1 MYNMNDN
8 VKLNVLLLLDEKSQ
22 RRLETGLSE
31 LISHGIKVIN
41 SLDDITE
48 EILEEYNKVIVLE
61 DYVVQENSI
70 SNIRLFKE
78 IFNLE
83 FIYLGSDD
91 LRLTEMSTVAECH
104 KMDITNLNYAQIFGA
119 VMKDTGLLERY
130 KLEPGKL
137 EDSTN
142 KLKDELIKQGLFTD
156 KVKELHDSMLTLI
169 SVLDDREK
177 KIKYLNQH
185 VQILEREN
193 LTSNE
198 QSDITYKELVRVMQA
213 ESERDKSLLQYEVI
227 LSKDIYKKISVAN
240 FTKRPIIIYFKQYT
254 KMNNFNRFITTL
266 YNCLRIHRE
275 MRCKVLKLYSSKDSI
290 ELLLQPKY
298 MKVIRNSFRNSDIES
313 NDFLCKYGDYS
324 KVLEILLANKLE
336 IDVLLVFD
344 CKGNEDYI
352 INGADLY
359 FDICQNK
366 SDVKALNLDQEL
378 TITNSEIGEP
388 MSWSYDNR
396 QLKQLDERDSLMY
409 LSSLP
414 VIQNILDNLDKV
426 IDLEGYTE
434 V

>member
-8 VKLNVLLLLDEKSQ
+8 VRLNVLLLLDEKSQ

-61 DYVVQENSI
+61 DYVVKENSI

-227 LSKDIYKKISVAN
+227 LSKDIYNKISVAN

-254 KMNNFNRFITTL
+254 KINNFNRFITTL

>member
-8 VKLNVLLLLDEKSQ
+8 VRLNVLLLLDEKSQ

>member
-1 MYNMNDN
+1 
-8 VKLNVLLLLDEKSQ
+8 
-22 RRLETGLSE
+22 
-31 LISHGIKVIN
+31 
-41 SLDDITE
+41 
-48 EILEEYNKVIVLE
+48 
-61 DYVVQENSI
+61 
-70 SNIRLFKE
+70 
-78 IFNLE
+78 
-83 FIYLGSDD
+83 
-91 LRLTEMSTVAECH
+91 
-104 KMDITNLNYAQIFGA
+104 
-119 VMKDTGLLERY
+119 
-130 KLEPGKL
+130 
-137 EDSTN
+137 
-142 KLKDELIKQGLFTD
+142 
-156 KVKELHDSMLTLI
+156 
-169 SVLDDREK
+169 
-177 KIKYLNQH
+177 
-185 VQILEREN
+185 
-193 LTSNE
+193 
-198 QSDITYKELVRVMQA
+198 
-213 ESERDKSLLQYEVI
+213 
-227 LSKDIYKKISVAN
+227 
-240 FTKRPIIIYFKQYT
+240 
-254 KMNNFNRFITTL
+254 
-266 YNCLRIHRE
+266 

-344 CKGNEDYI
+344 CKGNEDYV

-388 MSWSYDNR
+388 MSWSYDTR

>member
-8 VKLNVLLLLDEKSQ
+8 VRLNVLLLLDEKSQ

-254 KMNNFNRFITTL
+254 KINNFNRFITTL

>member
-1 MYNMNDN
+1 MYNIMDN

-22 RRLETGLSE
+22 RRLATGLSD
-31 LISHGIKVIN
+31 LVSHGIKVIN

-48 EILEEYNKVIVLE
+48 EILEEYSKVIVLE
-61 DYVVQENSI
+61 DYVIQENSI

-78 IFNLE
+78 VFNLE

-104 KMDITNLNYAQIFGA
+104 KMDITNLSYPQIFGA
-119 VMKDTGLLERY
+119 VMNDTGLLERY
-130 KLEPGKL
+130 TLELGKL

-142 KLKDELIKQGLFTD
+142 ALKQSLLQQGLFTD
-156 KVKELHDSMLTLI
+156 NIKELYDSMITLI
-169 SVLDDREK
+169 AVLEDRDK
-177 KIKYLNQH
+177 KINYLNQH

-198 QSDITYKELVRVMQA
+198 QSDITYKELIRVMQA
-213 ESERDKSLLQYEVI
+213 EGERDKSLLQYEVL
-227 LSKDIYKKISVAN
+227 LSKNIYNKISVSN
-240 FTKRPIIIYFKQYT
+240 FTKRPLIIYFKQYT
-254 KMNNFNRFITTL
+254 KMNDFNRFITTL
-266 YNCLRIHRE
+266 YNSLRIHRE
-275 MRCKVLKLYSSKDSI
+275 MRCKVLKIYSSRDSI
-290 ELLLQPKY
+290 EVALQPKY
-298 MKVIRNSFRNSDIES
+298 MKVIRNSFKYSDIES
-313 NDFLCKYGDYS
+313 NDFICKYGDYN

-359 FDICQNK
+359 FDICQNR
-366 SDVKALNLDQEL
+366 SDVKLLGLDPEL
-378 TITNSEIGEP
+378 TITNSRIGEP
-388 MSWSYDNR
+388 MSWSYSKE
-396 QLKQLDERDSLMY
+396 QLRYLDERDTLMY

-414 VIQNILDNLDKV
+414 IIQNILDNLDKV
-426 IDLEGYTE
+426 IDIEDYTE

>member
-388 MSWSYDNR
+388 MSWSYDTR

-414 VIQNILDNLDKV
+414 IIQNILDNLDKV